1 MSFSRL
7 AFLRLSFLR
16 RSFLRCSFALILFVP
31 VLTSSS
37 AVRLFAAEKPATIPA
52 SAPAILPHDF
62 GGWQMKGAVKTGSD
76 PATADPANAGILKEY
91 GFTDAALATYTRD
104 DARTVKIR
112 AARFADASG
121 AFGSYT
127 FYLQSEMQKEEIGDQ
142 GASSGSR
149 VLFYHGNVLIDALF
163 SMESPMAGAEL
174 RELAGALPMPLG
186 TAANL
191 PPVLAF
197 MPHRGYVTNTEKYA
211 MGPVAMGTFSP
222 PVGLDVID
230 FAASPEVTLGRY
242 ATPSGESTLML
253 IYYPTPQLAAEHLR
267 RIGAAHGVQFQAG
280 VSGVQRLGDFFA
292 KRTGPIV
299 AIAAGPLFESDA
311 KSLLGSVN
319 YEAKVTWNERTD
331 NQEVR
336 DLYTLMKNI
345 VILCGVLGGFA
356 IVAGIAFG
364 GVRILMKR
372 MYPNRVFDRPEQME
386 FISLRLVEVST
397 GGSSEEGRTRVG
409 EGPKSSP
416 DEP

>member
-7 AFLRLSFLR
+7 AFLRLLSLR
-16 RSFLRCSFALILFVP
+16 RSFVRWSFAFILFVSA
-31 VLTSSS
+31 LTNSP
-37 AVRLFAAEKPATIPA
+37 ATKLFAAEKPAPTTA

-62 GGWQMKGAVKTGSD
+62 GGWQMKGTVKTGSD
-76 PATADPANAGILKEY
+76 PATADAANAGILQEY
-91 GFTDAALATYTRD
+91 GFTDFALATYTRD

-112 AARFADASG
+112 AARFADTSG

-127 FYLQSEMQKEEIGDQ
+127 FYLQPEMQKEEIGDQ
-142 GASSGSR
+142 GASSGSH
-149 VLFYHGNVLIDALF
+149 VLFYRGNVLIDALF

-174 RELAGALPMPLG
+174 RELAGALPMPSG
-186 TAANL
+186 TAASL
-191 PPVLAF
+191 PPVLVF
-197 MPHRGYVTNTEKYA
+197 MPHREYVTNTEKYA
-211 MGPVAMGTFSP
+211 MGPAALGTFSSP
-222 PVGLDVID
+222 IDLDMID
-230 FAASPEVTLGRY
+230 FAASPEVTLRRY
-242 ATPSGESTLML
+242 STPSGESTLML

-267 RIGAAHGVQFQAG
+267 RMGAAHGVQFQAG
-280 VSGVQRLGDFFA
+280 VSGVQKLGEFFA
-292 KRTGPIV
+292 KRTGPIL
-299 AIAAGPLFESDA
+299 AIAAGPLSESDA

-336 DLYTLMKNI
+336 DLYTLLKNI

-364 GVRILMKR
+364 GIRILMKR

-397 GGSSEEGRTRVG
+397 GGPTEEGRTRAG
-409 EGPKSSP
+409 EGPKSSL
-416 DEP
+416 DEL